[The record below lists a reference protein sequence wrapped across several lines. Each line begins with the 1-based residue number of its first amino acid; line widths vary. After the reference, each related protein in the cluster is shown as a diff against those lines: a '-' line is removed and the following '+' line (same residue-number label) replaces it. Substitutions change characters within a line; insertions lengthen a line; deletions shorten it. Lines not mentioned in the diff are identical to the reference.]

1 MTTAIGLPWVMVVL
15 AGLAVVAFVF
25 VSQYLPETR
34 HLSVEQVVEVFEQ
47 QQGASPTKGRRA
59 AGVKL
64 S

>member
-1 MTTAIGLPWVMVVL
+1 MFAL
-15 AGLAVVAFVF
+15 VF

-34 HLSVEQVVEVFEQ
+34 HLSVEQVVDVFEQ
-47 QQGASPTKGRRA
+47 QGASTTTGRRA